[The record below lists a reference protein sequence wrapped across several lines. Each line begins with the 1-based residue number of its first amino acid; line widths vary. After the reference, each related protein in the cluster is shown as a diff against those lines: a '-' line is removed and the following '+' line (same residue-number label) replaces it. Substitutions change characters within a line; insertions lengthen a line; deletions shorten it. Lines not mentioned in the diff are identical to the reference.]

1 MVSLLFDFLTLLFFL
16 SEILYVFV
24 HVMQLIQAV
33 FVNCL
38 SDQTRNFFLPIR
50 NILFL
55 VRTWWYVVGVYF
67 LLVVFIALTI
77 DGILYPNYYE
87 KLIPQTR
94 CFVFLEG
101 WLILFWGDVSLIF
114 RPFQICCCKSSSNLP
129 YTWSYMHNLSDNVIC
144 AICLDTM
151 DQNFVVLYP
160 CYHTLHRT
168 CYAQQH
174 GTTCPLCRRNVS
186 TWNHAANTTPSVA
199 DNWIVNRQYS
209 SLFSECIKEF
219 TLTGYDPLIPHVLR
233 VAIFSSR
240 IPSCLWPLLQTI
252 EFSNPPTRCVSRG
265 VWY

>member
-1 MVSLLFDFLTLLFFL
+1 MENGNYALRSASRQNDHVHYHAVQEEETSQSQQDIPRFEVNRCCKLNGGDSCQVFSLFVYESILFVLVIVYNAKEHLFSKQENMVSLLFDFLTLLFFL

-55 VRTWWYVVGVYF
+55 VRKWWYVVGVYF

-77 DGILYPNYYE
+77 DGILYTNYYE

-151 DQNFVVLYP
+151 DQNFVRFVVA
-160 CYHTLHRT
+160 TS
-168 CYAQQH
+168 
-174 GTTCPLCRRNVS
+174 PLG
-186 TWNHAANTTPSVA
+186 
-199 DNWIVNRQYS
+199 IM
-209 SLFSECIKEF
+209 L
-219 TLTGYDPLIPHVLR
+219 LIQ
-233 VAIFSSR
+233 
-240 IPSCLWPLLQTI
+240 PLLLQI
-252 EFSNPPTRCVSRG
+252 IG
-265 VWY
+265 